1 MAVRLIPE
9 VAPIAANTTKG
20 STRNTKKKIT
30 DDDLPF
36 PRENLADHNACMKEY
51 DTKFKDTM
59 RDWASASSDPFGAN
73 SSAGCDISITVAVS
87 MVWDTVFP
95 DLPAL
100 TDQDQMKIVVD
111 RVRLCAHLTFV
122 SPSDTFF
129 THHP

>member
-73 SSAGCDISITVAVS
+73 SSTGCDISITSAVS
-87 MVWDTVFP
+87 MAWDVVFP
-95 DLPAL
+95 GIPAL
-100 TDQDQMKIVVD
+100 ADKDDIKIVVD
-111 RVRLCAHLTFV
+111 RVRTFY
-122 SPSDTFF
+122 FF
-129 THHP
+129 PYQVL